1 MEKSTRYRAPASGPA
16 ETPIPHQGS
25 RGRPINAH
33 SDVHWLQRALLPA
46 ARQGRRDCRKYTSCS
61 YRESLLATVR
71 EKPPSIGALE
81 RDPQRQA
88 RRVMAKWLHIPLQ
101 LQRVVPTAFLEKGE
115 VARATSDIVSYRK

>member
-1 MEKSTRYRAPASGPA
+1 MVLQRPTLLAFV
-16 ETPIPHQGS
+16 PHQGS
-25 RGRPINAH
+25 QGRPINAH
-33 SDVHWLQRALLPA
+33 SDVHWLQSALLPA
-46 ARQGRRDCRKYTSCS
+46 ARQERTDCQKSTSCS

-71 EKPPSIGALE
+71 EKPPSTGALE